1 MSLVRYNSDRNLRSF
16 DSFFDNFFN
25 NNMTDMIGSDQRQ
38 FTQPSVN
45 IKETEDNFDIEVAAP
60 GLTKEQFNI
69 DVEDN
74 VLTISAEQK
83 SENEDSNDNYTRR
96 EFSYSSFKRSFNL
109 PDTIQDDAIEAK
121 YEDGVLR
128 LTLPKKEEAKPQPP
142 RRIEIG

>member
-1 MSLVRYNSDRNLRSF
+1 MSLVKYNTNGNLRSF

-25 NNMTDMIGSDQRQ
+25 NNMTDIIGSDERR

-45 IKETEDNFDIEVAAP
+45 IKETEDGFDIEVAAP

-83 SENEDSNDNYTRR
+83 SENEESTDNYTRR
-96 EFSYSSFKRSFNL
+96 EFGYASFKRSFNL
-109 PDTIQDDAIEAK
+109 PDTIQDDAIAAK
-121 YEDGVLR
+121 YEAGVLS
-128 LTLPKKEEAKPQPP
+128 LTLPKREEAKPQPP